1 MKIKKTYS
9 LYIEELSED
18 QLYKVYNFLSEQVKD
33 KMLFA
38 FYAHQEDC
46 SIVVEYLDE
55 EYFEKIS
62 NFLKTL

>member
-1 MKIKKTYS
+1 MKIKKFYT
-9 LYIEELSED
+9 LQIEELSED
-18 QLYKVYNFLSEQVKD
+18 QFLKVQGFLSEQVKD

-38 FYAHQEDC
+38 FYTNQNDL
-46 SIVVEYLDE
+46 SIQVEYLDE

>member
-1 MKIKKTYS
+1 MKVKKIYS
-9 LYIEELSED
+9 LHIEELSED
-18 QLYKVYNFLSEQVKD
+18 QLYIVYNFLSEQVKD

-38 FYAHQEDC
+38 FYANQDDL

-55 EYFEKIS
+55 AYFEKIS

>member
-38 FYAHQEDC
+38 FYANQDDC

>member
-38 FYAHQEDC
+38 FYAYQDDC